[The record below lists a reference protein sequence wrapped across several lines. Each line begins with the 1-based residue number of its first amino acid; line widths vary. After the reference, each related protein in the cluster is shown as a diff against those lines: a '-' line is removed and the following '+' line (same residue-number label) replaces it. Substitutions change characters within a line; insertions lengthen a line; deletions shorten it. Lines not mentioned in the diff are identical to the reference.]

1 MFDRVSLIQ
10 IVIQKIEAKVY
21 LEIGVFNGYSFLK
34 TICKNKIG
42 IDPCFKIK
50 IIKKIYSY
58 FTNITN
64 INNKYFSMTS
74 DEFFKNYKNI
84 LISYPPEVI
93 FIDGLHRFEQTLQD
107 CYNSLN
113 YLADGGVIIL
123 HDCSPP
129 SEASATPALSVPEAE
144 QIWKTHHDAGWT
156 NEWCGDSWK
165 TIPFLI
171 KNNPELNVSV
181 LNTDYGLGIISK
193 KKGYRKGVYQ
203 IPDDIHEH
211 KTLRYSYLETDRKNI
226 LNLKD
231 LEELDTVIN
240 SHLINKL
247 ND

>member
-10 IVIQKIEAKVY
+10 MSIKKMGAKVY

-50 IIKKIYSY
+50 LKLKLYSY

-93 FIDGLHRFEQTLQD
+93 FIDGLHTFEQTLQD

-113 YLADGGVIIL
+113 YLAAGGIIIL

-129 SEASATPALSVPEAE
+129 SEASATPALSIYEAE
-144 QIWKTHHDAGWT
+144 QKWKSKHKTGWAD
-156 NEWCGDSWK
+156 EWCGDTWK
-165 TIPFLI
+165 TIPFLLQ
-171 KNNPELNVSV
+171 NNSELN
-181 LNTDYGLGIISK
+181 SK
-193 KKGYRKGVYQ
+193 KK
-203 IPDDIHEH
+203 IDIS
-211 KTLRYSYLETDRKNI
+211 TN
-226 LNLKD
+226 N
-231 LEELDTVIN
+231 V
-240 SHLINKL
+240 
-247 ND
+247 